1 MTDTDTSM
9 PTVLLTG
16 FGPFGGHDDNPSQA
30 VVRALD
36 DKVVAGHRIVGRAL
50 PVEFGAS
57 LRALRRAIR
66 QLRPVLVIC
75 VGQAGGRANLSLERV
90 AINVDDAR
98 IPDNAGAQPV
108 DTAVVAGGPAA
119 YFTTLPVKAMLVALT
134 RAGIPAEVS
143 QTAGTFVCNHV
154 FYGTMHALRRHRAVR
169 GGFIHIPYSDA
180 QAACH
185 PGQPGLPLETMIDG
199 VRIAVEAAL
208 SHASDVTLAAGA
220 EH

>member
-1 MTDTDTSM
+1 MVDDASL

-16 FGPFGGHDDNPSQA
+16 FAPFGGHVDNPSQA

-36 DKVVAGHRIVGRAL
+36 GEVVAGHRLVGREL
-50 PVEFGAS
+50 PVEFGRS
-57 LRALRRAIR
+57 LRTLRGAIR
-66 QLRPVLVIC
+66 EARPALVVC
-75 VGQAGGRANLSLERV
+75 VGQAGGRAKISLERV

-108 DTAVVAGGPAA
+108 DTPVVAGGPAA
-119 YFTTLPVKAMLVALT
+119 YLTTLPVKAMLVAMT
-134 RAGIPAEVS
+134 RAGIPVEVS

-154 FYGTMHALRRHRAVR
+154 FYGLMHALRRRKPVR

-185 PGQPGLPLETMIDG
+185 PGQPGLPLETMVAG

-208 SHASDVTLAAGA
+208 SHATDVVVAAGA